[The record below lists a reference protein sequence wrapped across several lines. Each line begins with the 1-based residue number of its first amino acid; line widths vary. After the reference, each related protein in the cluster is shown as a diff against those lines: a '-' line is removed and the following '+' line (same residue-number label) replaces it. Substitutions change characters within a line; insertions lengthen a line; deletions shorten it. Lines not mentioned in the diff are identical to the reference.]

1 MFWNDPVT
9 LTFAF
14 YLLSMLLIGW
24 FGYLSTRN
32 LADYIL
38 GGRRLGSFV
47 TALSAGASDMSGW
60 LLMGLP
66 GAVYLKGLSEGW
78 IAVGLIVGA
87 WLNWRYVA
95 ARLRVYTEHANNAL
109 TLPDYLSHRFEDK
122 SNLLRVITALVI
134 LVFFTLYCASG
145 VVAGA
150 RLFENMFGMPYATAL
165 WVGAVCTIAYVF
177 IGGFLAV
184 SWTDTVQATLMIFA
198 LILTPIIVIL
208 STGGIGDSLRIIE
221 QVDPAKLDWFKGGE
235 LGLVGIVS
243 LLAWGL
249 GYFGQPHILARFM
262 AAESLAV
269 IPQARRIGMTWM
281 ILCLAGAVATGFFG
295 IAYFAQHPEQA
306 GIVSEN
312 HERVFIAL
320 SNVLFNPWIAGVLLS
335 AILAAIMSTL
345 SCQLLVCSSA
355 LTEDFYRGFLRP
367 RASERELVW
376 MGRAMVLGIALVA
389 IFIARDPQ
397 SRVLGLV
404 SYAWAGFGA
413 AFGPVVLFSLFWARM
428 TRSGALAGMLAGAA
442 TVILW
447 KYTGSALY
455 EMVPGVIAASIAIV
469 AGSLLSRAP
478 SADVLARHRQV
489 RLSLR
494 EQGY

>member
-1 MFWNDPVT
+1 
-9 LTFAF
+9 
-14 YLLSMLLIGW
+14 
-24 FGYLSTRN
+24 
-32 LADYIL
+32 
-38 GGRRLGSFV
+38 
-47 TALSAGASDMSGW
+47 MSGW

-66 GAVYLKGLSEGW
+66 GALYLSGVSEAW
-78 IAVGLIVGA
+78 IAIGLVLGA
-87 WLNWRYVA
+87 WANWKFVA
-95 ARLRVYTEHANNAL
+95 GPLRVYTERTDNAL
-109 TLPDYLSHRFEDK
+109 TLPDYFTTRFAADGK
-122 SNLLRVITALVI
+122 LLRIVSALVV
-134 LVFFTLYCASG
+134 LVFFAVYCASG
-145 VVAGA
+145 IVAGA
-150 RLFENMFGMPYATAL
+150 RLFESVFGLSYAQAL
-165 WVGAVCTIAYVF
+165 WWGAAATILYTL

-198 LILTPIIVIL
+198 LILTPVIVIL
-208 STGGIGDSLRIIE
+208 SIGGVGDSLRIIE

-262 AAESLAV
+262 AADSLAV
-269 IPQARRIGMTWM
+269 IPQARRIGMAWM
-281 ILCLAGAVATGFFG
+281 VLCLFGAMATGFFG

-306 GIVSEN
+306 GMVSEN
-312 HERVFIAL
+312 HERVFISL
-320 SNVLFNPWIAGVLLS
+320 SNLLFNPWIAGVLLS

-376 MGRAMVLGIALVA
+376 TGRAMVLGIALVA

-428 TRSGALAGMLAGAA
+428 TRSGALAGMVAGAA

-455 EMVPGVIAASIAIV
+455 EMVPGVIAASLAIV

-478 SADVLARHRQV
+478 SDDVVARHQQV